1 MHEEAMERR
10 LAAIVAA
17 DVANYSL
24 LLAADEIGTLTE
36 LKRLQSEII
45 DPAVHSYRGRI
56 VRLMGDGSLLS
67 FDSALNAVR
76 FAIDVQRSMAA
87 RRTAAPIESQIKFR
101 MGANLGDI
109 VQDKYDVHGEGI
121 NVAVRLEEL
130 APPGGICLSD
140 SIYLQIKNA
149 LAEDLLPIGQRQL
162 KHIADPVLVW
172 RWQPPGIGAQ
182 PAMRP
187 HAPQR
192 HAHGRQILDPKVTS
206 LLVDLHLRSAK
217 LALSEAF
224 DAMLASP
231 NEGRRLSLRDIHRI
245 MADRLAAAGE
255 LLLPISVERRPDVAR
270 LRSGASS
277 SLPLGDY
284 LEDRFDGRDMFFAI
298 RMLRRIQT
306 IIRSRATLSEKRRTL
321 TGLSRHIL
329 REANA
334 PQIKSSIRFAFV
346 EA

>member
-1 MHEEAMERR
+1 MERR

-36 LKRLQSEII
+36 LKRLQREII

-67 FDSALNAVR
+67 FDSALNAVK
-76 FAIDVQRSMAA
+76 FAIDVQRAMAT
-87 RRTAAPIESQIKFR
+87 RRITAPIESQIKFR

-140 SIYLQIKNA
+140 SIYLQTKNA

-172 RWQPPGIGAQ
+172 RWQPPGIAAQ
-182 PAMRP
+182 PATRP
-187 HAPQR
+187 HALQR

-206 LLVDLHLRSAK
+206 LLVDLHLRSAR

-231 NEGRRLSLRDIHRI
+231 NEGRRLSLQDIHWI

-255 LLLPISVERRPDVAR
+255 LLLPISVERSPDVASP
-270 LRSGASS
+270 RSRASS
-277 SLPLGDY
+277 SQPLGDY
-284 LEDRFDGRDMFFAI
+284 IEDGLDGDMFFAI

-306 IIRSRATLSEKRRTL
+306 IIRSRATLGEKQRDL
-321 TGLSRHIL
+321 TRLSRHIL

-334 PQIKSSIRFAFV
+334 PRIKSSIRFAFV